1 MKILNNLKSLIP
13 VVATYSF
20 KTETTLFFTKE
31 QILFSIFFLKNHIN
45 LKFSILSCISGVDF
59 LTSSYR
65 FSIVYELLSISF
77 NIRLRLK
84 TFLNEISPIDSITPI
99 FKNAGWWER
108 EVWDLYGI
116 YFKGNKDLRRILT
129 DYGFEGYPM
138 RKDYPLSG
146 YVELRYDQNKKRVVV
161 EALELAQDFRYFS
174 FESVW

>member
-99 FKNAGWWER
+99 FKNAG
-108 EVWDLYGI
+108 
-116 YFKGNKDLRRILT
+116 
-129 DYGFEGYPM
+129 
-138 RKDYPLSG
+138 
-146 YVELRYDQNKKRVVV
+146 
-161 EALELAQDFRYFS
+161 
-174 FESVW
+174 

>member
-1 MKILNNLKSLIP
+1 MKILNNLKTLIP
-13 VVATYSF
+13 IVAVSSF
-20 KTETTLFFTKE
+20 KAETALFFTKE
-31 QILFSIFFLKNHIN
+31 QILFSLFFLKNHIN

-59 LTSSYR
+59 LTSNYR

-84 TFLNEISPIDSITPI
+84 TVLNEISPIDSITSI
-99 FKNAGWWER
+99 FKNAAWWER
-108 EVWDLYGI
+108 EIWDLYGI
-116 YFKGNKDLRRILT
+116 YFQGNKDLRRILT